1 MPRDMLGEVLAG
13 EAGLWD
19 DGAYAL
25 SECLAAVG
33 RCLVPVHPAQVHVG
47 ERQVPA
53 WLGVTA
59 REGDRMLRRRCS
71 PDVDVVDLLYLHGS
85 RCSLQ

>member
-33 RCLVPVHPAQVHVG
+33 RCLAPVHPAQVHVG
-47 ERQVPA
+47 EQQVPA
-53 WLGVTA
+53 
-59 REGDRMLRRRCS
+59 
-71 PDVDVVDLLYLHGS
+71 
-85 RCSLQ
+85 

>member
-1 MPRDMLGEVLAG
+1 MVLLG

-19 DGAYAL
+19 DGADAF
-25 SECLAAVG
+25 SERLAAVG
-33 RCLVPVHPAQVHVG
+33 RRLAPVHLGQVHVG

-59 REGDRMLRRRCS
+59 REGDRMLRRRRS
-71 PDVDVVDLLYLHGS
+71 PDVDVVDLLYLHGC